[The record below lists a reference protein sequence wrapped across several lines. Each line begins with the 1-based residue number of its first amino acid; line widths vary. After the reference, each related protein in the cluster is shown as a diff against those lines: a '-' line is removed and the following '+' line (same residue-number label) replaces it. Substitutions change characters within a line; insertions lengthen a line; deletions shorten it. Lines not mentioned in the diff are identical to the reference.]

1 LKQFDELSQSKVA
14 WELSMTSLK
23 SKNIEI
29 TTAIQHHWD
38 NRAAKFDDD
47 PCHGLHSSAQREAW
61 TEILRQLAGP
71 TPLSVLDVGCGTGF
85 LALLFAELGHS
96 VTGVDLA
103 PGMLNVARQK
113 AEQLHIDVRLRV
125 ENAAA
130 LQDPDATYDLV
141 IARHVIWVLPDPTL
155 GVQEWLRVL
164 RPGGRLALIEG
175 KWARK
180 KNKYAAKAIAGV
192 LNVGAGI
199 SRFFLGQT
207 KLSSFLAD
215 KRDAWKYHQL
225 QAQLPFSGGPSAE
238 KLVAFLETLGLKDL
252 TVEPLMDPVLWGD
265 GPQYPRYLV
274 VGRRP

>member
-1 LKQFDELSQSKVA
+1 
-14 WELSMTSLK
+14 MISLK
-23 SKNIEI
+23 LKDVEI
-29 TTAIQHHWD
+29 NTAIQHHWD

-47 PCHGLHSSAQREAW
+47 PGHGLHSSGQREAW
-61 TEILRQLAGP
+61 IEIVDRLAGP
-71 TPLSVLDVGCGTGF
+71 TPISVLDVGCGTGV

-96 VTGVDLA
+96 VTGIDLA

-113 AEQLHIDVRLRV
+113 AEQLHLNVRLRL

-175 KWARK
+175 KWGPE
-180 KNKYAAKAIAGV
+180 KNKSATKDCIKYALAGALNAGAGV
-192 LNVGAGI
+192 
-199 SRFFLGQT
+199 SRFFGQT
-207 KLSSFLAD
+207 KLSIFLANKLND
-215 KRDAWKYHQL
+215 WKYHQL
-225 QAQLPFSGGPSAE
+225 QAQLPFSGGPPAE
-238 KLVAFLETLGLKDL
+238 NLVAFLETLGLKDL
-252 TVEPLMDPVLWGD
+252 TVEPLMNPVLWGD

-274 VGRRP
+274 VGSRA

>member
-1 LKQFDELSQSKVA
+1 
-14 WELSMTSLK
+14 MTSLK
-23 SKNIEI
+23 SKDIEI
-29 TTAIQHHWD
+29 NTAIQHHWD

-47 PCHGLHSSAQREAW
+47 PCHGLLSSAQREAW
-61 TEILRQLAGP
+61 IEILGRLAGP

-96 VTGVDLA
+96 VTGIDLA

-113 AEQLHIDVRLRV
+113 AEQLHLNVRLRV

-141 IARHVIWVLPDPTL
+141 IARHVIWVLPDPAL
-155 GVQEWLRVL
+155 GGQEWLRVL

-175 KWARK
+175 KWGLQ
-180 KNKYAAKAIAGV
+180 KNKSATKDSIKNALTGV
-192 LNVGAGI
+192 LNAGAGI
-199 SRFFLGQT
+199 SRFFFGQT

-215 KRDAWKYHQL
+215 KLNNWKYRQLL
-225 QAQLPFSGGPSAE
+225 QASLPFSGGPPAE

-252 TVEPLMDPVLWGD
+252 TVEPLMNPVLWGG
-265 GPQYPRYLV
+265 GPVYSRYLV
-274 VGRRP
+274 VGRRA

>member
-1 LKQFDELSQSKVA
+1 
-14 WELSMTSLK
+14 MTSLK
-23 SKNIEI
+23 SKDVEI
-29 TTAIQHHWD
+29 NTVIQHHWD

-47 PCHGLHSSAQREAW
+47 PCHGLLSSAQREAW
-61 TEILRQLAGP
+61 IEILGRLAGP

-96 VTGVDLA
+96 VTGIDLA

-113 AEQLHIDVRLRV
+113 AEQLHLNVRLRV

-141 IARHVIWVLPDPTL
+141 IARHVIWVLPDPAL
-155 GVQEWLRVL
+155 GGQEWLRVL

-175 KWARK
+175 KWGPQ
-180 KNKYAAKAIAGV
+180 KNKSATKDSIKKALAGV
-192 LNVGAGI
+192 LNAGAGI
-199 SRFFLGQT
+199 SRFFFGQT
-207 KLSSFLAD
+207 KLSIFLAD
-215 KRDAWKYHQL
+215 KRNDWKYHQL

-252 TVEPLMDPVLWGD
+252 TVEPLMNPVLWGN
-265 GPQYPRYLV
+265 GPQYSRYLV
-274 VGRRP
+274 VGRRA

>member
-1 LKQFDELSQSKVA
+1 
-14 WELSMTSLK
+14 MTSLK

-29 TTAIQHHWD
+29 NTAIQHHWD

-61 TEILRQLAGP
+61 IEILDRLVGP

-96 VTGVDLA
+96 VTGIDLA

-113 AEQLHIDVRLRV
+113 AEQLHLNVRLRV
-125 ENAAA
+125 ENAAT

-141 IARHVIWVLPDPTL
+141 IARHVIWVLPDPAL
-155 GVQEWLRVL
+155 GGQEWLRVL
-164 RPGGRLALIEG
+164 RPDGRLALIEG
-175 KWARK
+175 KWGPQ
-180 KNKYAAKAIAGV
+180 KNKSATKDSIKNALAGV
-192 LNVGAGI
+192 LSAGAGI
-199 SRFFLGQT
+199 SRFFFGQT
-207 KLSSFLAD
+207 KLSIFLAA
-215 KRDAWKYHQL
+215 KRNDWKYHQL

-252 TVEPLMDPVLWGD
+252 TVEPLMNPVLWGD
-265 GPQYPRYLV
+265 GPQYSRYLV
-274 VGRRP
+274 VGRRA

>member
-1 LKQFDELSQSKVA
+1 
-14 WELSMTSLK
+14 MTSLK
-23 SKNIEI
+23 SKDIEI
-29 TTAIQHHWD
+29 NTAIQHHWN

-61 TEILRQLAGP
+61 IEIVDRLAGP
-71 TPLSVLDVGCGTGF
+71 TPISVLDVGCGTGF

-96 VTGVDLA
+96 VTGIDLA

-113 AEQLHIDVRLRV
+113 AEQLHLNVRLRL
-125 ENAAA
+125 ENGAA

-155 GVQEWLRVL
+155 GGQEWLRVL

-175 KWARK
+175 KWAPE
-180 KNKYAAKAIAGV
+180 KNKSATKDCIKNALAGLLNAGAGV
-192 LNVGAGI
+192 
-199 SRFFLGQT
+199 SRFFFGQT

-215 KRDAWKYHQL
+215 KRNDWKYHQL
-225 QAQLPFSGGPSAE
+225 QAQLPFSGGPTAE

-252 TVEPLMDPVLWGD
+252 TVEPLINPVLWGD
-265 GPQYPRYLV
+265 GPQYSRYLV